1 MYREVAA
8 FVLDDGFAGV
18 PPTALAKVR
27 HRFLRNETAADTS
40 SESMTSSLGAIDV
53 DCMGNQSQ
61 NMNQN
66 QNVDSVRNILPNQI
80 VITENHQSLKS
91 ESDAH
96 TEGEEDEN
104 FYGGYK
110 LSSVQSYVRHE
121 GCAEDLGPSM
131 FDEDDIVRIAV
142 LDIRLCNLDRH
153 GGNILVCQHQPY
165 VNGKHGV
172 HPLSA
177 SLSSCCLFGST
188 DVFNVPL
195 NDEEINDE
203 NEEEERE
210 MRDGWGEHRSSAVN
224 AMSSHSTA
232 RLVPSN
238 SFPPSRTS
246 THCPPSSFSC
256 DRDWSASSAASS
268 APMMST
274 SLQIF
279 FDRQMVSKENT
290 TPSPPVN
297 RPPRFPAKSR
307 LVPIDHGYC
316 LPHVLHMSDTAFI
329 WLNWS
334 QAKGTHELQVFCSAL
349 NT

>member
-27 HRFLRNETAADTS
+27 HRFLRNDTTPS
-40 SESMTSSLGAIDV
+40 GRNENLHSMRDDSFVPDSMPL
-53 DCMGNQSQ
+53 Q
-61 NMNQN
+61 N
-66 QNVDSVRNILPNQI
+66 
-80 VITENHQSLKS
+80 LKS

-131 FDEDDIVRIAV
+131 FDDDDVIRIAV

-153 GGNILVCQHQPY
+153 GGNILICQHHPY
-165 VNGKHGV
+165 VNNKHCL
-172 HPLSA
+172 PSMSA
-177 SLSSCCLFGST
+177 SLSSCRIYGSAESFPSEERAS
-188 DVFNVPL
+188 DDCDSERDRDRERERDREKEWDMSRFLIGKLSPPSPSSPALPLSYVGPYSPL
-195 NDEEINDE
+195 NTTHDHD
-203 NEEEERE
+203 
-210 MRDGWGEHRSSAVN
+210 
-224 AMSSHSTA
+224 
-232 RLVPSN
+232 N
-238 SFPPSRTS
+238 STS
-246 THCPPSSFSC
+246 T
-256 DRDWSASSAASS
+256 ASS
-268 APMMST
+268 APSSST

-279 FDRQMVSKENT
+279 FDRQIQTQSQAP
-290 TPSPPVN
+290 PSQALPQAT
-297 RPPRFPAKSR
+297 RPRFPPKSR

-334 QAKGTHELQVFCSAL
+334 QAKGSWIL
-349 NT
+349 NS